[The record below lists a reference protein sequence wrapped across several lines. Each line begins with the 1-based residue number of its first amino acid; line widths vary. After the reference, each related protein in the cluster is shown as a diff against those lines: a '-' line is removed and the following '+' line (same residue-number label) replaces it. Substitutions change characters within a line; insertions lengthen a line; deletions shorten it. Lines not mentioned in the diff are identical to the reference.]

1 VLPPHWTVNLG
12 ANGPLVSQRMA
23 WRALIAVAA
32 FSCAALVGGL
42 ASATAGK
49 LELRGAGASPS
60 LRAPSMGTS
69 VAGLG
74 EFTLDGHQAVA
85 IGAPSDDRGRG
96 SVTIVLDV
104 SAGRVGPPRGT
115 RIQFVGAQPGERFGA
130 ALAGGGD
137 VNGDGFPDLVVG
149 APDASPG
156 GRRHAGAVW
165 VIFGVPAPGRIELTK
180 LRPEQGYEI
189 VGAEPG
195 DHLGAAVVTDRD
207 FSGDGH
213 EDMVLGAPGAQGGR
227 GAVYGIDSVLRSPTL
242 DLRHLTPTQGFAITG
257 APAGAQFGAS
267 VAAGGYQNGDAYA
280 ELVGGAPGAYGGRG
294 AAYVVWGRPSGSPG
308 VRLGAPGSGYEVRGS
323 DPEDH
328 AGAAV
333 AAIGDINHDGA
344 TDIAVGAPNAWV
356 SARGGRAG
364 EVLLVL
370 GGVRSGV
377 VPPSQVIE
385 GVHVGDR
392 TGAALGGGEGSTS
405 GRAELVV
412 GAPGASFSAQRAGAV
427 YVLSGAAL
435 SGHVDLY
442 RLPGPSFR
450 VDGSGQ
456 DAGAGASVAEL
467 QGGGFAALVG
477 SPGGGQR
484 GAGAFLVRG

>member
-1 VLPPHWTVNLG
+1 VI
-12 ANGPLVSQRMA
+12 
-23 WRALIAVAA
+23 WRASTYVAA
-32 FSCAALVGGL
+32 LACLTLAGPFVAGPL
-42 ASATAGK
+42 ASA
-49 LELRGAGASPS
+49 GAGEPWVRGVAASSS
-60 LRAPSMGTS
+60 LRAPSLGAS
-69 VAGLG
+69 VTGLG

-85 IGAPSDDRGRG
+85 VGAPSADRGRG

-104 SAGRVGPPRGT
+104 SAGRAGALRGT

-156 GRRHAGAVW
+156 GRRQAGAVW

-189 VGAEPG
+189 VGGEPG
-195 DHLGAAVVTDRD
+195 DHLGAAVAIDRD

-227 GAVYGIDSVLRSPTL
+227 GEVYGIDSVLRSPTL
-242 DLRHLTPTQGFAITG
+242 DLRHLSPAQGFAVTG
-257 APAGAQFGAS
+257 APAGAQLGAS

-280 ELVGGAPGAYGGRG
+280 ELVAGAPGANGGRG
-294 AAYVVWGRPSGSPG
+294 AAYVVWGRPAGSPG
-308 VRLGAPGSGYEVRGS
+308 VRLGTPGTGYEVRGS

-333 AAIGDINHDGA
+333 AAIGDLNHDGA

-364 EVLLVL
+364 EVLIVL
-370 GGVRSGV
+370 GGEHSGIV
-377 VPPSQVIE
+377 SPSHVIE

-392 TGAALGGGEGSTS
+392 TGASLGGGEGSTTS
-405 GRAELVV
+405 PPRLVI
-412 GAPGASFSAQRAGAV
+412 GAPGASFSAQRAGAT

-435 SGHVDLY
+435 SGSVDLY
-442 RLPGPSFR
+442 RLPRPSFR
-450 VDGSGQ
+450 VDGYGQ
-456 DAGAGASVAEL
+456 DAGAGTSVAEL
-467 QGGGFAALVG
+467 QGGGLAALIG
-477 SPGGGQR
+477 SPGAGSR

>member
-1 VLPPHWTVNLG
+1 
-12 ANGPLVSQRMA
+12 
-23 WRALIAVAA
+23 LIAVAA
-32 FSCAALVGGL
+32 FSAAIVMGTISAVG
-42 ASATAGK
+42 AGE

-60 LRAPSMGTS
+60 LRSPSSGTS
-69 VAGLG
+69 IAGLG

-85 IGAPSDDRGRG
+85 IGAPDAGAGRG

-104 SAGRVGPPRGT
+104 SGGRAGPPRGR
-115 RIQFVGAQPGERFGA
+115 RIRFTGAQAGERFGA

-149 APDASPG
+149 APDASPD

-195 DHLGAAVVTDRD
+195 DHLGAAVAIDRD

-227 GAVYGIDSVLRSPTL
+227 GAIYGIDSVLRSETL
-242 DLRHLTPTQGFAITG
+242 DLRHLSPARGFAVTG
-257 APAGAQFGAS
+257 APAGAHFGAS

-280 ELVGGAPGAYGGRG
+280 ELVGGAPGADGGRG
-294 AAYVVWGRPSGSPG
+294 AAYVVWGRPSGSAGVQLGTPG
-308 VRLGAPGSGYEVRGS
+308 AGYEVRGL

-333 AAIGDINHDGA
+333 AAIGDINHTGT
-344 TDIAVGAPNAWV
+344 TDIAIGAPNAWV
-356 SARGGRAG
+356 SGRGRAG
-364 EVLLVL
+364 EVLVVL
-370 GGVRSGV
+370 GGNHSGV
-377 VPPSQVIE
+377 IPASYAIQ

-392 TGAALGGGEGSTS
+392 TGAALGGGDGSP
-405 GRAELVV
+405 GAPPELVV

-427 YVLSGAAL
+427 YVLVGASL
-435 SGHVDLY
+435 KGSVDLY
-442 RLPGPSFR
+442 GLTGSSYR
-450 VDGSGQ
+450 VDGGGQ
-456 DAGAGASVAEL
+456 DYHAGAAVAEL
-467 QGGGFAALVG
+467 QPGGRSVLIG
-477 SPGGGQR
+477 SPGGGRR
-484 GAGAFLVRG
+484 GAGAFLVHG

>member
-1 VLPPHWTVNLG
+1 VSVIL
-12 ANGPLVSQRMA
+12 AGPLAS
-23 WRALIAVAA
+23 
-32 FSCAALVGGL
+32 VG
-42 ASATAGK
+42 A
-49 LELRGAGASPS
+49 LELRGVGASPT
-60 LRAPSMGTS
+60 LRAQSMGAS

-85 IGAPSDDRGRG
+85 VGAPSADKHRG
-96 SVTIVLDV
+96 SVTILLDV
-104 SAGRVGPPRGT
+104 PVARARRAAPPRGT
-115 RIQFVGAQPGERFGA
+115 RIQFLGAQPGERFGA

-149 APDASPG
+149 APQASPG

-165 VIFGVPAPGRIELTK
+165 VIYGVPAPGRIELTK

-189 VGAEPG
+189 VGAHAG
-195 DHLGAAVVTDRD
+195 DHLGAAVAIDRD

-213 EDMVLGAPGAQGGR
+213 EDMILGAPGAQGGR

-242 DLRHLTPTQGFAITG
+242 DLRHLSPSQGFVISG
-257 APAGAQFGAS
+257 APAGAQLGAS

-280 ELVGGAPGAYGGRG
+280 ELVAGAPGADGGRG
-294 AAYVVWGRPSGSPG
+294 AAYVVWGRSSGSPA
-308 VRLGAPGSGYEVRGS
+308 VRLGAPGTGYEVHGS

-333 AAIGDINHDGA
+333 AAIGDVNHDGA
-344 TDIAVGAPNAWV
+344 SDIAIGAPNAWV

-364 EVLLVL
+364 EVLIVL
-370 GGVRSGV
+370 GGARSGV
-377 VPPSQVIE
+377 TSPSHVIE

-392 TGAALGGGEGSTS
+392 TGVSLGGGEGSTS
-405 GRAELVV
+405 GPAMLVI
-412 GAPGASFSAQRAGAV
+412 GAPGASFSAQRAGAA
-427 YVLSGAAL
+427 YVLGGAAL
-435 SGHVDLY
+435 SEAVDLY

-450 VDGSGQ
+450 MDGFGE

-467 QGGGFAALVG
+467 QGGGLTALIGAPGAG
-477 SPGGGQR
+477 SR
-484 GAGAFLVRG
+484 GAGALLVRG